1 MFHLWRLKMILK
13 WLALAGTVVFHA
25 TNIFAAGLH
34 TTRPE
39 WLAESQS
46 IVEAS
51 QQDGPHILLRL
62 DVTDVIEGRLKAT
75 RDEVRSL
82 LREARIGY
90 TGLASSARTVQ
101 VHITDQAQLDLA
113 KAAIKTV
120 TDPVADSGVQEMTLD
135 DSEPGLLK
143 FTVTDAGLKYRT
155 SAALAQSVEVI
166 KDRIRDLG
174 ATHPVVRSTNE
185 DGILVRTSG
194 VADPQRLGQILTR
207 PGHLSFQLVDLSM
220 PVDEAISG
228 RPPVGSA
235 VFYSMDDPPVP
246 YLIEDRVILSG
257 KNVLDAQAT
266 RNLATDERVVS
277 FRLDSR
283 GTARFKWA
291 TTQYIGKPFAV
302 ILDDKVI
309 SAPVIRE
316 PIEGGTGQISGNFTA
331 ESANDLALLL
341 RTGPLPARLTI
352 AEEAR

>member
-1 MFHLWRLKMILK
+1 MILT
-13 WLALAGTVVFHA
+13 WLALASTVIFHA

-46 IVEAS
+46 IVEAN
-51 QQDGPHILLRL
+51 QQDGPNILLRL
-62 DVTDVIEGRLKAT
+62 DVADVIEGRLKAT
-75 RDEVRSL
+75 RNEVRSL

-90 TGLASSARTVQ
+90 TGLASSGRTVQ
-101 VHITDQAQLDLA
+101 VHITDPAQLDLA
-113 KAAIKTV
+113 KAALKTV
-120 TDPVADSGVQEMTLD
+120 TDPVAESGVQEMTLD

-220 PVDEAISG
+220 PVDEAISA

-246 YLIEDRVILSG
+246 YLIEIGLSFQVKMCWMRKQPAIWRPMSLSSHSGLIPGVRRVSNGLRRS
-257 KNVLDAQAT
+257 
-266 RNLATDERVVS
+266 
-277 FRLDSR
+277 
-283 GTARFKWA
+283 
-291 TTQYIGKPFAV
+291 
-302 ILDDKVI
+302 I
-309 SAPVIRE
+309 SASRLHTIRLFRRLLSESPLKAAPVRYRE
-316 PIEGGTGQISGNFTA
+316 IS
-331 ESANDLALLL
+331 
-341 RTGPLPARLTI
+341 PLKAPMTSPCCCAPAPCQQD
-352 AEEAR
+352 

>member
-1 MFHLWRLKMILK
+1 MILT
-13 WLALAGTVVFHA
+13 WFAVASTVIFHT

-34 TTRPE
+34 TMRPE

-46 IVEAS
+46 TVEAS

-62 DVTDVIEGRLKAT
+62 DVSDVIEGRLKAT
-75 RDEVRSL
+75 RDEVRLL

-90 TGLASSARTVQ
+90 TGLASSGRTVQ
-101 VHITDQAQLDLA
+101 VHITDPAQLDVA
-113 KAAIKTV
+113 KATLKTV

-135 DSEPGLLK
+135 DSGPGLLK
-143 FTVTDAGLKYRT
+143 FIVTDAGLKYRT

-174 ATHPVVRSTNE
+174 AHPVVRSTNE

-207 PGHLSFQLVDLSM
+207 PGHLSFQLVDQSM
-220 PVDEAISG
+220 PVDEAISA

-235 VFYSMDDPPVP
+235 VFYSVDDPPVP
-246 YLIEDRVILSG
+246 YLIENRVILSG
-257 KNVLDAQAT
+257 KNVLDAQAN
-266 RNLATDERVVS
+266 RNLATDEPVVS

>member
-1 MFHLWRLKMILK
+1 MFHLWRLKLILT
-13 WLALAGTVVFHA
+13 WLAVASTLIFHA
-25 TNIFAAGLH
+25 TNIFAAGY
-34 TTRPE
+34 TMRPE
-39 WLAESQS
+39 WLAESRS
-46 IVEAS
+46 TVEAS

-62 DVTDVIEGRLKAT
+62 DVSDVIEGRLKAT

-90 TGLASSARTVQ
+90 TGLASSGRTVQ
-101 VHITDQAQLDLA
+101 VHITDPAQLDLA
-113 KAAIKTV
+113 KATLKTV

-135 DSEPGLLK
+135 DSRPGLLK

-174 ATHPVVRSTNE
+174 AHSVVRSTNE

-207 PGHLSFQLVDLSM
+207 PGHLSFQFVDLSM
-220 PVDEAISG
+220 PVDEAIGG

-246 YLIEDRVILSG
+246 YLIENRVILSG

-266 RNLATDERVVS
+266 RNLATDEPVVS

-291 TTQYIGKPFAV
+291 TTQNIGKPFAV

-316 PIEGGTGQISGNFTA
+316 PIEGDTGQISGNFTA

>member
-1 MFHLWRLKMILK
+1 MFYLSRVTIVLT
-13 WLALAGTVVFHA
+13 WLAAAAMLVFDASNLLAA
-25 TNIFAAGLH
+25 
-34 TTRPE
+34 
-39 WLAESQS
+39 
-46 IVEAS
+46 
-51 QQDGPHILLRL
+51 GPHILLRL
-62 DVTDVIEGRLKAT
+62 DAADVTNGRLVST
-75 RDEVRSL
+75 RDEIRTL
-82 LREARIGY
+82 PRDAKIGY
-90 TGLASSARTVQ
+90 TELTGSGRTVQ
-101 VHITDQAQLDLA
+101 VHITDPGQLDSA
-113 KAAIKTV
+113 KAALKTV

-166 KDRIRDLG
+166 KNRVRDLG
-174 ATHPVVRSTNE
+174 VTDPVVQSTDE
-185 DGILVRTSG
+185 DGILIRTAG

-207 PGHLSFQLVDLSM
+207 PGRLSFQFVDQSM
-220 PVDEAISG
+220 PVNEAING

-235 VFYSMDDPPVP
+235 VFYSMGDPPVP
-246 YLIEDRVILSG
+246 YLIENWVILSG
-257 KNVLDAQAT
+257 ENVVDAEAT
-266 RNLATDERVVS
+266 RNLAIDEPVVA

-291 TTQYIGKPFAV
+291 TTQNVGKPFAV
-302 ILDDKVI
+302 MLDDQVI
-309 SAPVIRE
+309 SVPIIRE